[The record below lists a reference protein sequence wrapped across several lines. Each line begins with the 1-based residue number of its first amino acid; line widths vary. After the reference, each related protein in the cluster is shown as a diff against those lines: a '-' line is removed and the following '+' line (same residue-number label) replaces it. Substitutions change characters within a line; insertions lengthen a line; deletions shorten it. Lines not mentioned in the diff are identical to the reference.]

1 MKNIID
7 DLTRYRIKVE
17 REGKE
22 IVNIPGILCIP
33 GVLAAPKLSLIGMV
47 AAPILGCSIRLENG
61 DGREVDLEKSV
72 QEAAET
78 VVDTAKT
85 AAKTIKEE
93 MDKAWQAISAEDQPE
108 AEDETVQEDPAVQ
121 DAAEEPAAD
130 PEKGIPAVPVN
141 PDDSAQE

>member
-1 MKNIID
+1 MNETAR
-7 DLTRYRIKVE
+7 LTVTDPEALHEMRDILRSGTQL
-17 REGKE
+17 RE
-22 IVNIPGILCIP
+22 IQRHPD
-33 GVLAAPKLSLIGMV
+33 A
-47 AAPILGCSIRLENG
+47 
-61 DGREVDLEKSV
+61 V